1 MVCVV
6 LYHVHERFSIGC
18 KVMVCMTQCATIPR
32 LSWYLNTETLIQNC
46 YEFVVPQPT
55 RLANVPSQNIPN
67 QRTTAR
73 HVPPNTWELRI
84 ARALLIDKAYCH
96 CDAPAA
102 AQTRNNNY
110 TSTLFRGQS
119 SIISSLTSLYSKTRS
134 MTHHNRFYGTVVTYT
149 WKRKSGQV

>member
-1 MVCVV
+1 M
-6 LYHVHERFSIGC
+6 HERFSIGC

-73 HVPPNTWELRI
+73 HVPPNTWELRF
-84 ARALLIDKAYCH
+84 APALLIDKVYCH

-110 TSTLFRGQS
+110 TSTPFRGQS
-119 SIISSLTSLYSKTRS
+119 SIISSLILAVKPDSRCKDLYAWTQSVKTTSGVLIKAENVAS
-134 MTHHNRFYGTVVTYT
+134 
-149 WKRKSGQV
+149 